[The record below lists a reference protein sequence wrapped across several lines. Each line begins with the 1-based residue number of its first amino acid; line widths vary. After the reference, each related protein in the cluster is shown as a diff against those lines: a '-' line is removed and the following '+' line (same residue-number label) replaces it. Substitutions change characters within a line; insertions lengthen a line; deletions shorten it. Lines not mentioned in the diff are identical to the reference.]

1 VKETEHLSL
10 REAIAE
16 VLERAITEMND
27 KSVELVKV
35 NKDGNVR
42 IPLYFVDESGR
53 SASYCNVDLLI
64 IKDDKIRAIFEVE
77 EGGIDPIRIC
87 GTYLMS
93 SFSQFHIHNE
103 EDQGRRIPMDPN
115 ATFIQIINAP
125 TPIVTR
131 IDKAGQLEKIKKMIT
146 SNPIK
151 NSNITDYELL
161 TGTSTEF
168 KKDDRELL
176 SVVKKALANPE
187 KQGVER
193 KGKQDE

>member
-1 VKETEHLSL
+1 VKKTEEVSL

-16 VLERAITEMND
+16 VLERALSQMND

-35 NKDGNVR
+35 DKDRNVR

-64 IKDDKIRAIFEVE
+64 IKDDRIKVIFEVE

-87 GTYLMS
+87 GNYLMS

-103 EDQGRRIPMDPN
+103 KEQGRRIPMDSN
-115 ATFIQIINAP
+115 ATYIQIINAP
-125 TPIVTR
+125 RPIVTR
-131 IDKAGQLEKIKKMIT
+131 IDRVGQLENIKKMIT

-151 NSNITDYELL
+151 NSNITNYELL
-161 TGTSTEF
+161 TGTSTDFE
-168 KKDDRELL
+168 KDDKELV
-176 SVVKKALANPE
+176 SVVKKALE
-187 KQGVER
+187 KSHEHKTDETDKQGE
-193 KGKQDE
+193 